1 MPRPLRIRAI
11 ASLAFAAL
19 SAGACATREA
29 PGRSADCPVPCTL
42 VVSSATTLARPLRA
56 ALDSF
61 ARRTG
66 VATEQENGGSLEL
79 ARQVAELGQVP
90 DVLALADREVFP
102 ALLVPAHAKWY
113 ALFARNR
120 MVLAWTDRSRE
131 AARIDSA
138 SWRRVL
144 LAPGVESARS
154 DPDRD
159 PMGYR
164 TLLLFQLAERHYRQP
179 GLAARLTAAAPAR
192 HMRPRSSEL
201 VGLLQAG
208 EVDYIWTY
216 ESVARAA
223 GLRWLTLP
231 SDVDLSSA
239 ADSATYATASV
250 RVAGRT
256 PRDTVIIHGA
266 PVLYGLTIPLRAPH
280 PAVAARFAAW
290 LLGSEGRAVLRAEG
304 LDVLEAPVVV
314 GDGVPAAIAATANRE
329 AAR

>member
-1 MPRPLRIRAI
+1 MPRPFRLRAL
-11 ASLAFAAL
+11 ASPAFVAL
-19 SAGACATREA
+19 LAGACETREA
-29 PGRSADCPVPCTL
+29 PARSAECPAPCTL
-42 VVSSATTLARPLRA
+42 TVSSATTLARPIRA

-66 VATEQENGGSLEL
+66 AATEQENGGSLEL
-79 ARQVAELGQVP
+79 ARKLAELGQVP

-102 ALLVPAHAKWY
+102 ALLVPAHARWY

-120 MVLAWTDRSRE
+120 MVLAYTARSRE
-131 AARIDSA
+131 AARMDSTR
-138 SWRRVL
+138 WRDVL

-154 DPDRD
+154 DPSRD

-179 GLAARLTAAAPAR
+179 GLGARLTAAAPAR

-223 GLRWLTLP
+223 GLKWVTLP
-231 SDVDLSSA
+231 GDVDLSSP
-239 ADSATYATASV
+239 ADSAIYATASV

-256 PRDTVIIHGA
+256 PRDSVIIHGT
-266 PVLYGLTIPLRAPH
+266 PILYGLTIPLRAPH
-280 PAVAARFAAW
+280 PVMAERFAAW
-290 LLGSEGRAVLRAEG
+290 LLGREGRAVLRAQG
-304 LDVLEAPVVV
+304 LDVLETPVVV
-314 GDGVPAAIAATANRE
+314 GDGVPAAIAATAHGE
-329 AAR
+329 ATR